1 MNSPQAQINVASG
14 PRSPG
19 LRTFKSALRVWL
31 PVLLGFIIL
40 SAAVWV
46 LHRELQAIHYQQL
59 RAAVA
64 SLSGLQILAALALTS
79 VNFLVLSGCDQLAF
93 AYLRSPVNRW
103 RVSVVSMISYALSNS
118 VGFAL
123 LSGTSIRHRFYT
135 RWGVKTADLSRL
147 VMFVATIPWLGLLSV
162 GGFSLLANPQ
172 TYQAAGALL
181 TAGGRGLGVV
191 LLVPVLGYLA
201 LSVLRR
207 RPVRLHGFEFRIPSP
222 SLVCGQWLVSVLDW
236 TLAAAVLYSL
246 LPAGG
251 PDFGLVLGAFVAA
264 QMLGLVSHVP
274 GGLGVFEG
282 TMLLLL
288 GGALPV
294 DELLA
299 ALVLYRLVYY
309 VLPLAA
315 ALILVLVDEV
325 RARRAMMTRLGQ
337 SLTSMS
343 IQLTP
348 RILALMTFLAGA
360 LLLVSGATPAIHE
373 RLHWM
378 AGWLP
383 VDLFEASHF
392 IGSLVGVV
400 LLLLS
405 QAIARRIQLAY
416 VGVVAALIAGI
427 LVSLLKAGDWEEA
440 LVLSALLLALIPSRA
455 CFDRQAALF
464 DTRFSPGWVL
474 SILATVG
481 GSIWLGFF
489 VYRHIDYSN
498 SLWWQVAL
506 NKDASRFLRASVGV
520 AVFLAGFG
528 GWRLLRPR
536 PQVAIAPSAAE
547 LTAAGRVIATQPET
561 LPYLV
566 YLGDKALLFNEHAS
580 GFVMYGIQGRTWAAL
595 GDPVAQAAE
604 VPGLIRAFIERAD
617 DYGGL
622 PVFYQVRPTNL
633 HYYADLG
640 LTFAKLGEEA
650 RLPLADFSLEGRQFR
665 DLRSVMNRMERD
677 GMTFRVVEAA
687 SVPALLPQ
695 LRAVSDD
702 WLAHKSVSEK
712 GYSVGYFD
720 DSYLS
725 RQPVAVLEQDGRI
738 MAFANL
744 LLGPGG
750 QELSVDLMRFTHDA
764 PNGAMDGLFTQLFF
778 WGKAQG
784 YAWFN
789 LGMAPLSGIEP
800 SPLPN
805 AWSRIGRL
813 VYGYGEVFYNFEGLR
828 AYKEKFRPVW
838 EPRYL
843 AYPGGLA
850 LPLVLAD
857 IAALSAGG
865 YLRIFR

>member
-1 MNSPQAQINVASG
+1 MTTSPVPAV
-14 PRSPG
+14 
-19 LRTFKSALRVWL
+19 KSALRVWL
-31 PVLLGFIIL
+31 PVLLGLLIL

-59 RAAVA
+59 RAAVV
-64 SLSGLQILAALALTS
+64 SLSGLQIVAALALTA
-79 VNFLVLSGCDQLAF
+79 VNFLVLSVCDQLAF
-93 AYLRSPVNRW
+93 VYIRKRADRW
-103 RVSVVSMISYALSNS
+103 RISLVSMISYALSNS

-123 LSGTSIRHRFYT
+123 LSGTSVRHRFYS
-135 RWGVKTADLSRL
+135 RWGVETADLSRL
-147 VMFVATIPWLGLLSV
+147 VMFIAAIPWLGLLSV
-162 GGFSLLANPQ
+162 GGFSLLTHPE
-172 TYQAAGALL
+172 TYRVAGTMVTDTGRWSGLL
-181 TAGGRGLGVV
+181 
-191 LLVPVLGYLA
+191 LLVPVLAYLT
-201 LSVLRR
+201 LSALRR
-207 RPVRLHGFEFRIPSP
+207 RPLRLHGFEFPVPSP
-222 SLVCGQWLVSVLDW
+222 ALACGQWLVSVLDW
-236 TLAAAVLYSL
+236 SLAAAVLYSL

-251 PDFGLVLGAFVAA
+251 PDYGVVLGAFIAA
-264 QMLGLVSHVP
+264 QILGLVSHVP

-282 TMLLLL
+282 MMVLLL
-288 GGALPV
+288 GDALPV
-294 DELLA
+294 DQLLA

-309 VLPLAA
+309 VVPLALA
-315 ALILVLVDEV
+315 MGAVLVDEL
-325 RARRAMMTRLGQ
+325 RARRALVRRMGQ

-343 IQLTP
+343 EQLTP
-348 RILALMTFLAGA
+348 RILALMTFSAGA
-360 LLLVSGATPAIHE
+360 LLLASGATPAIHA

-383 VDLFEASHF
+383 VSLFEASHF
-392 IGSLVGVV
+392 LGSLVGVGLLV
-400 LLLLS
+400 LA
-405 QAIARRIQLAY
+405 QAIARRIRLAY
-416 VGVVAALIAGI
+416 VSVVIALVAGI

-440 LVLSALLLALIPSRA
+440 MVLSALLLALVSSRA

-474 SILATVG
+474 SIVATVG

-489 VYRHIDYSN
+489 VYRHVDYSN
-498 SLWWQVAL
+498 DLWWQVAL
-506 NKDASRFLRASVGV
+506 NKDASRFLRASVGA
-520 AVFLAGFG
+520 AVMLVGFG
-528 GWRLLRPR
+528 AWRLLRPR
-536 PQVAIAPSAAE
+536 PQVAIAPSEAE
-547 LTAAGRVIATQPET
+547 LARAEAIIGAQPET
-561 LPYLV
+561 LPHLAC
-566 YLGDKALLFNEHAS
+566 LGDKALLFNESAS

-595 GDPVAQAAE
+595 GDPVGPAAE
-604 VPGLIRAFIERAD
+604 VPGLIRSFIERAD

-665 DLRSVMNRMERD
+665 DLRSIMNRMERD
-677 GMTFRVVEAA
+677 GLRFRVVEAA

-712 GYSVGYFD
+712 GFSVGYFD
-720 DSYLS
+720 EHYLS
-725 RQPVAVLEQDGRI
+725 RQPVAVLEQNDRV

-744 LLGPGG
+744 LPGAG
-750 QELSVDLMRFTHDA
+750 CQELSVDLMRFAHDA

-784 YAWFN
+784 YSWFN

-805 AWSRIGRL
+805 TWSRVSRL
-813 VYGYGEVFYNFEGLR
+813 IYGHGEVFYNFEGLR